1 MKLSKK
7 QSVYAASLCSLL
19 VISIILFITTR
30 DDTSLTNETT
40 PAEHEQKIE
49 PIGVPAQLAKTAF
62 EFKAKKRAVPIGKAL
77 EKDYFENPF
86 SGQETKA
93 RLTQISDG
101 FAEDIQYP
109 TTSKPIRDEVALQ
122 KYLPN
127 QSIASSVAISP
138 KQKDSPQISIK
149 SSKHQY
155 FIGETITATAQVQ
168 GLTSK
173 QNISI
178 SGRLIQ
184 HGQQLASAKVT
195 PSPQDPSQFELRFES
210 LGGTEIDSSNL
221 ARVVASFQF
230 DNQHYEIGTAINY
243 VHAVASVDHVAI
255 AQVEN
260 EYLSIPV
267 YINTTNPG
275 YHQVSG
281 ILYKAGSN
289 QALLSLSAE
298 KELLTNYD
306 AIPLKAHI
314 AALKSMGHEGPYAL
328 KDLTLTRMPSKPMFT
343 TEYGT
348 VSQESFTIEGFPFS
362 DYQDVPY
369 VDEQAQARL
378 EFLTQLGSTK

>member
-7 QSVYAASLCSLL
+7 HSIYAISLSSFLL
-19 VISIILFITTR
+19 IGLALFIN
-30 DDTSLTNETT
+30 TNNDKPLANKTAPTITEEKTV
-40 PAEHEQKIE
+40 PKIE
-49 PIGVPAQLAKTAF
+49 PLQVAEPAFQF
-62 EFKAKKRAVPIGKAL
+62 QAKKRAVPIAKAL
-77 EKDYFENPF
+77 EKNYLENPF

-93 RLTQISDG
+93 RLIQISDG
-101 FAEDIQYP
+101 FAEDIQHP

-127 QSIASSVAISP
+127 QSVASSIAISP
-138 KQKDSPQISIK
+138 KIENSPEVSIK

-155 FIGETITATAQVQ
+155 FMGESITAIAQVH
-168 GLTSK
+168 GLTAE
-173 QNISI
+173 QNISV

-184 HGQQLASAKVT
+184 NGKQITTAMITPLA
-195 PSPQDPSQFELRFES
+195 QDPHQFELNFHS
-210 LGGTEIDSSNL
+210 LDNLELNSANL
-221 ARVVASFQF
+221 ARVVASFQLGS
-230 DNQHYEIGTAINY
+230 QHIEIGTAINY
-243 VHAVASVDHVAI
+243 VSAVASVDHIAA

-260 EYLSIPV
+260 EYLSIPI
-267 YINTTNPG
+267 YITTSSPG

-281 ILYKAGSN
+281 ILYKADSK

-314 AALKSMGHEGPYAL
+314 AALKSMGHEGPYVL
-328 KDLTLTRMPSKPMFT
+328 KDVTLTRMPSKPKFT

-348 VSQESFTIEGFPFS
+348 VSQDSFNIEGFPFS

-378 EFLTQLGSTK
+378 EFLTQLGSSQ

>member
-1 MKLSKK
+1 LKLSKK
-7 QSVYAASLCSLL
+7 QSLYAVSLSTFVALL
-19 VISIILFITTR
+19 FVFFIQKS
-30 DDTSLTNETT
+30 DDSSLTNQTILPELK
-40 PAEHEQKIE
+40 QKSE
-49 PIGVPAQLAKTAF
+49 PTLVSSQQAKTEF
-62 EFKAKKRAVPIGKAL
+62 DFKAKKRAIPIAEAL
-77 EKDYFENPF
+77 EKNYLENPF

-93 RLTQISDG
+93 RLAQISDG

-109 TTSKPIRDEVALQ
+109 TTSKPIRDDVALQ
-122 KYLPN
+122 KYRPN

-155 FIGETITATAQVQ
+155 FVGETITAIAQVQ
-168 GLTSK
+168 GLAAK

-178 SGRLIQ
+178 LGKLIQ
-184 HGQQLASAKVT
+184 NGQQIASAKVS
-195 PSPQDPSQFELRFES
+195 PFPQDPHQFELRFES
-210 LGGTEIDSSNL
+210 LGDIEIDSTNL

-230 DNQHYEIGTAINY
+230 DNEHYEIGTAVNY
-243 VHAVASVDHVAI
+243 VNAVASVDHVAV

-267 YINTTNPG
+267 YINTTVPG
-275 YHQVSG
+275 YHQVSA
-281 ILYKAGSN
+281 ILYKADSN

-314 AALKSMGHEGPYAL
+314 AALKAMGHQGPYIL
-328 KDLTLTRMPSKPMFT
+328 KDLTLTRMPSKPTFT

-348 VSQESFTIEGFPFS
+348 VSQESFDIEGFPFS
-362 DYQDVPY
+362 DYQDLPY

-378 EFLTQLGSTK
+378 EFLTQLGSSQ